1 MYEEIKEILK
11 KTLSK
16 RRYTHSL
23 GVAEEAKRL
32 AGLYG
37 ADEKKA
43 YLAGLLHDCAKETD
57 NPIKRCEELDVPL
70 DDIMRSSAGLIHGP
84 LGAEIA
90 RLEFGI
96 ADEEIHGAI
105 RWHTVGKADMTLL
118 EKIIYIA
125 DMTEQNRDFDGVA
138 KLRRAVDRDLDEA
151 ILISIEE
158 QFKRLSKTRR
168 TIHPN
173 TVCMWNDLISN
184 KERGAEDEQQN

>member
-1 MYEEIKEILK
+1 MYEQIKETLE

-16 RRYTHSL
+16 RRYKHSL

-37 ADEKKA
+37 ADEEKA
-43 YLAGLLHDCAKETD
+43 YLAGLLHDCAKEAD
-57 NPIKRCEELDVPL
+57 NPIKRCEELGVPL

-96 ADEEIHGAI
+96 ADEEIQGAI
-105 RWHTVGKADMTLL
+105 RWHTVGKADMTIL

-125 DMTEQNRDFDGVA
+125 DMTEPNRDFNGVD
-138 KLRRAVDRDLDEA
+138 KLRGTVDKDINEA

-158 QFKRLSKTRR
+158 QLKRLSKTRR

-173 TVCMWNDLISN
+173 TVCMWNDLVSD
-184 KERGAEDEQQN
+184 KERGTGNE